1 MFILFKCVK
10 SKTMTIQQL
19 KILYLPITLFD
30 KRWQSACYFKIS
42 GIPPVSKDHNF
53 LNVVEY
59 TKRVNFKLSIYF
71 ITLNKSAA
79 HYVAFHFLCMSYAS
93 NYHHFVIAMLVDYP
107 LNNFLTLADKFF
119 FESSIFNR
127 KAHFNTFK

>member
-1 MFILFKCVK
+1 MKYFYQGKRSTSASGQVRLDQNIKYPKMFILFKCVK

-59 TKRVNFKLSIYF
+59 TIKE
-71 ITLNKSAA
+71 
-79 HYVAFHFLCMSYAS
+79 
-93 NYHHFVIAMLVDYP
+93 
-107 LNNFLTLADKFF
+107 LTL
-119 FESSIFNR
+119 S
-127 KAHFNTFK
+127 